1 VKKVLKMLTAVSML
15 TIGNALAQDD
25 NVSVNQASSGN
36 EKIQNE
42 SSDKTQKKLTED
54 IQNLQGKLAGIE
66 ESYLE
71 TKSNVDKLKKI
82 KISGYIQAQMRI
94 ATDTAG
100 LLNNSYGNNYD
111 IGEFQGGKFPAAT
124 KTVFQIR
131 RARFKI
137 GYESDLSQFAIQLDC
152 LPFTTGNAINTVTQD
167 TAKKVSTKTAAFLSG
182 GGISLKDAYFRFQDP
197 WLKSI
202 AIKAGIYDRP
212 FGYEI
217 SYSSSTR
224 ESPERSRIFQTLFP
238 GERDMGV
245 SLEYAASDNLPD
257 AARLFNFKGGFF
269 AGNGINIEIDGIRD
283 FICRAG
289 FSIPFNDINLSIDG
303 GVSGYAGSVLNRT
316 DSLYTYDN
324 GVKTGKAGHKWGKE
338 KRDYIGFDAQL
349 YYGNI
354 PVLGGITVRG
364 EYINGVQPGTSSTN
378 VSQKSDIAVSN
389 ALYSRNV
396 NGYYL
401 MGILNI
407 DPIKC
412 QLVGKYD
419 VLDPNKDL
427 SGTKITST
435 ADMKVSTFGAGV
447 VYHWDENVK
456 LMAYFDKV
464 NNEKIASSSV
474 YAKDVN
480 DNVFTLRLQY
490 KF

>member
-1 VKKVLKMLTAVSML
+1 VKKVLKVLTAVSML
-15 TIGNALAQDD
+15 TIGNALAQND
-25 NVSVNQASSGN
+25 SVNVNQSSSGS
-36 EKIQNE
+36 EKNQNE
-42 SSDKTQKKLTED
+42 GSDKTQKKLTEEM
-54 IQNLQGKLAGIE
+54 QNLQGKVAGLE

-82 KISGYIQAQMRI
+82 KVSGYIQAQMRV
-94 ATDTAG
+94 ATDTSG
-100 LLNNSYGNNYD
+100 LLTKTYGNNYD

-124 KTVFQIR
+124 KSVFQVR

-137 GYESDLSQFAIQLDC
+137 AYESDLSQFAIQLDC
-152 LPFTTGNAINTVTQD
+152 LPFTTGNALVD
-167 TAKKVSTKTAAFLSG
+167 STKGFKNTKPYLNG
-182 GGISLKDAYFRFQDP
+182 GGVSLKDAYFRFTEP

-217 SYSSSTR
+217 SYSSSSR
-224 ESPERSRIFQTLFP
+224 ESPERSRVFQTLFP

-257 AARLFNFKGGFF
+257 AARLFNLKAGLF

-283 FICRAG
+283 FIGRAG
-289 FSIPFNDINLSIDG
+289 VSIPFNDINLSIDG
-303 GVSGYAGSVLNRT
+303 GISGYVGSVLNRT
-316 DSLYTYDN
+316 DSLYTYKNDN
-324 GVKTGKAGHKWGKE
+324 RIGKAGHRWEKE
-338 KRDYIGFDAQL
+338 KRNYLGFDAQL

-354 PVLGGITVRG
+354 PFFGGVTVRG
-364 EYINGVQPGTSSTN
+364 EVINGVQPGTSSTN
-378 VSQKSDIAVSN
+378 VSQKSDIAVSS

-396 NGYYL
+396 NGYYV
-401 MGILNI
+401 MGVLNI
-407 DPIKC
+407 DPIRC

-427 SGTKITST
+427 SGTKITNT
-435 ADMKVSTFGAGV
+435 ADMKVSTTGFGL

-456 LMAYFDKV
+456 LMAYYDKV
-464 NNEKIASSSV
+464 KNEAIASGF
-474 YAKDVN
+474 YAKDVK
-480 DNVFTLRLQY
+480 DDVFTLRLQY